1 MLRFALALLLAALAG
16 PAAALAA
23 ERPNILYV
31 TADDLGW
38 KDVGYHGS
46 SIRTPTL
53 DRLAKEGARLEDF
66 YVQPY
71 STQTR
76 AAVLT
81 GRYPMRYGLQ
91 TMQIQWF
98 SEFGLPA
105 DERTLAQAL
114 KEAGYRTALIG
125 KWQLGHA
132 QQGAAADAARL
143 RLLLRAPDRRD
154 RLLQEDRPRRPAGLV
169 AQRQARQGGGL
180 RHHAHGQRGGR
191 PDRAPRPRHTPVP
204 APVVRGAAGAAT
216 RAPSPS
222 STTTTRTTTGS
233 RPIAPWSPP
242 WTPPSARSWRRSGAA
257 RDARADHRR
266 VPRQHRRSGQA
277 QVLHRRRRHP
287 GQRRQQRHLIA
298 AARAGCTKEGCGSS
312 PLVWRPGQVPA
323 GTTHRADPC
332 GGPVPHP
339 ARAWPAAWP
348 SRPSRSTDW
357 TCGLP

>member
-1 MLRFALALLLAALAG
+1 MHRNATASVVVGRLPCAPWLTSPSPTCSDSTLALLLAALAG

-23 ERPNILYV
+23 ERPHILYV

-76 AAVLT
+76 AAALT

-132 QQGAAADAARL
+132 QKE
-143 RLLLRAPDRRD
+143 LLPT
-154 RLLQEDRPRRPAGLV
+154 
-169 AQRQARQGGGL
+169 QRGYDTFYGHLTGEIDYFKKTD
-180 RHHAHGQRGGR
+180 RGGR
-191 PDRAPRPRHTPVP
+191 PDWWRNDKRIKEDGYATTLMAQRGSRPDRATRPRHAPVP
-204 APVVRGAAGAAT
+204 ASVVCGAAGPVSG
-216 RAPSPS
+216 RPSRS

-233 RPIAPWSPP
+233 GPIAPWSRP
-242 WTPPSARSWRRSGAA
+242 WTPPSARCSA
-257 RDARADHRR
+257 
-266 VPRQHRRSGQA
+266 P
-277 QVLHRRRRHP
+277 
-287 GQRRQQRHLIA
+287 
-298 AARAGCTKEGCGSS
+298 
-312 PLVWRPGQVPA
+312 
-323 GTTHRADPC
+323 
-332 GGPVPHP
+332 
-339 ARAWPAAWP
+339 
-348 SRPSRSTDW
+348 
-357 TCGLP
+357 

>member
-1 MLRFALALLLAALAG
+1 MCALAHFTLADMLRFELALLLAALAG
-16 PAAALAA
+16 PVAALAA
-23 ERPNILYV
+23 ERPHILYV

-76 AAVLT
+76 AAALT

-132 QQGAAADAARL
+132 QKELLPTQRGYDT
-143 RLLLRAPDRRD
+143 LLRPPHRRD
-154 RLLQEDRPRRPAGLV
+154 RLLQEDRPRRPARLV
-169 AQRQARQGGGL
+169 AQRQAHQGRRL
-180 RHHAHGQRGGR
+180 RDHSHGPRGSR
-191 PDRAPRPRHTPVP
+191 PDRATRPRHAPVP
-204 APVVRGAAGAAT
+204 ASVVCGAAGPASGDQTVLRLLPLGRRPAA
-216 RAPSPS
+216 
-222 STTTTRTTTGS
+222 G
-233 RPIAPWSPP
+233 PIAPWSRP
-242 WTPPSARSWRRSGAA
+242 WTPPSARCSA
-257 RDARADHRR
+257 
-266 VPRQHRRSGQA
+266 P
-277 QVLHRRRRHP
+277 
-287 GQRRQQRHLIA
+287 
-298 AARAGCTKEGCGSS
+298 
-312 PLVWRPGQVPA
+312 
-323 GTTHRADPC
+323 
-332 GGPVPHP
+332 
-339 ARAWPAAWP
+339 
-348 SRPSRSTDW
+348 
-357 TCGLP
+357 